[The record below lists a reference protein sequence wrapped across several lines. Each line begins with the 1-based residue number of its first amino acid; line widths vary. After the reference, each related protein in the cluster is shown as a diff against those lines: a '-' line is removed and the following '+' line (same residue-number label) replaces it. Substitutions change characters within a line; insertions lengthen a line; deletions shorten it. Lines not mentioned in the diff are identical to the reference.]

1 MKRVFNVIKCIIL
14 IIVVF
19 LSTNRNDNFESYV
32 KNDNLNKTV
41 DLSQMALKVSEFNY
55 DLLYSAKDTYTGD
68 LTGYAYN
75 CPLCN
80 GHLACLSKYNIM
92 DGTVTYEDKDYGV
105 VNIVASSANLPC
117 GSIIRFNSSRIS
129 STPVYAIVLDRGV
142 LGTAIDFLS
151 ESEEYASKYI
161 GRSKITYDVLRKG
174 WETPS
179 YAS

>member
-1 MKRVFNVIKCIIL
+1 MKRVFFIIKCLIL
-14 IIVVF
+14 VLVVF
-19 LSTNRNDNFESYV
+19 LSTTSNGNFESKV

-41 DLSQMALKVSEFNY
+41 NLSKMALKVSEFNY

-80 GHLACLSKYNIM
+80 GHLACLSRYNIM
-92 DGTVTYEDKDYGV
+92 DKDYGI

-117 GSIIRFNSSRIS
+117 GSIIRFNSARIS

-161 GRSKITYDVLRKG
+161 GRSSITYDVLRSG